1 MSKSRCKVEVPSK
14 LPESDLSRVQ
24 FKAWKEAMVV
34 YLKQNEDFLP
44 FLPGGNYDTW
54 IAAEDNPNRIVT
66 LADGDA
72 PRDNAGI
79 RVNNEA
85 ALNVLLEKRQKDL
98 HTLLSIVGGKVD
110 QYDYDD
116 VLNLSTSLDSIWLM
130 LEVVYDIGRKGVHFL
145 ELSKIKFERG
155 DLPAKFYKKIYHH
168 IMDNLYKTNDQ
179 FMGRTITE
187 DEKLTPTLLNFILF
201 YTIESIDGRLVKK
214 IKEKWGHLLDS
225 SKSLHELKDIILK
238 AIPELIIKL
247 DSKDTELAAFQSIN
261 KQKFQQ
267 LNPRKAAQLPRV
279 SSSSRQFCRL
289 CQTAGVPKRV
299 YSSHNISNCSR
310 WTKKDVEDL
319 RVMMCEM
326 NTDPNDFEESESDQ
340 D

>member
-14 LPESDLSRVQ
+14 LPEADLSRVQ

-44 FLPGGNYDTW
+44 FLPGGKYDTW

-72 PRDNAGI
+72 PRDNAGN

-145 ELSKIKFERG
+145 
-155 DLPAKFYKKIYHH
+155 
-168 IMDNLYKTNDQ
+168 
-179 FMGRTITE
+179 
-187 DEKLTPTLLNFILF
+187 
-201 YTIESIDGRLVKK
+201 V
-214 IKEKWGHLLDS
+214 
-225 SKSLHELKDIILK
+225 
-238 AIPELIIKL
+238 
-247 DSKDTELAAFQSIN
+247 
-261 KQKFQQ
+261 
-267 LNPRKAAQLPRV
+267 RV
-279 SSSSRQFCRL
+279 L
-289 CQTAGVPKRV
+289 
-299 YSSHNISNCSR
+299 
-310 WTKKDVEDL
+310 
-319 RVMMCEM
+319 
-326 NTDPNDFEESESDQ
+326 
-340 D
+340 

>member
-14 LPESDLSRVQ
+14 LPDSELSRVQ

-34 YLKQNEDFLP
+34 YLKQNEDFSF
-44 FLPGGNYDTW
+44 FLPGGRYENW
-54 IAAEDNPNRIVT
+54 IAAEENPSRIDT
-66 LADGDA
+66 LVNDDV
-72 PRDNAGI
+72 PRDNAGN

-85 ALNVLLEKRQKDL
+85 ALLVLLEKRRKDL
-98 HTLLSIVGGKVD
+98 HTMLSIIGGKVD

-116 VLNLSTSLDSIWLM
+116 VLKLSTSLDSIWLM

-145 ELSKIKFERG
+145 ELNKIKYERG
-155 DLPAKFYKKIYHH
+155 DLPTKFYKKVYHH
-168 IMDNLYKTNDQ
+168 VMDNLYKLNEE
-179 FMGRTITE
+179 FIGRNITE

-201 YTIESIDGRLVKK
+201 YTIESIDGRLIKK

-225 SKSLHELKDIILK
+225 TKSLHELKDTILK
-238 AIPELIIKL
+238 AIPELIVKL
-247 DSKDTELAAFQSIN
+247 DSKDTECAAFQSFS
-261 KQKFQQ
+261 KQKTQQ
-267 LNPRKAAQLPRV
+267 PLPRKATPSPRV
-279 SSSSRQFCRL
+279 STNSRRFCRL

-299 YSSHNISNCSR
+299 YTSHNISNCAR
-310 WTKKDVEDL
+310 WTKRDVEDL

-326 NTDPNDFEESESDQ
+326 NTDPNDFEESDSDQ